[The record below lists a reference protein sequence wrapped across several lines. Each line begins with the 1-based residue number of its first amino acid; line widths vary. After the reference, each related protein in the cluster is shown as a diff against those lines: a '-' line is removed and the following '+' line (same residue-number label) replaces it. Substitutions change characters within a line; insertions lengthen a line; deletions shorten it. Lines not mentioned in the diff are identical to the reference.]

1 MKKIEM
7 LFKVFQFTN
16 TRPKNMENQKIF
28 RYKLCDAIMANIT
41 QFAQKHQ
48 FDDRHS
54 YKDAWVLWLAEN
66 QDTVEREVARLHQLD
81 YKGDVIDKM
90 FKAGRYYFRAKA
102 GIHTEQKEQKAQKE
116 QEEPKRRDY
125 IVMNQDVIQAMD
137 AHLQS
142 LIKQKD
148 FKPALAYTQFCEQHE
163 ALLRK
168 EVSRL
173 GSHYTGEKLS
183 AKFKKTYKNRYFSF
197 QDHL

>member
-102 GIHTEQKEQKAQKE
+102 GIHTEQKEQKE

-148 FKPALAYTQFCEQHE
+148 FKPALAYNQFCEEHE

-168 EVSRL
+168 EIGRL
-173 GSHYTGEKLS
+173 GSYYTGEKLS

-197 QDHL
+197 QRHL

>member
-16 TRPKNMENQKIF
+16 TRPKNMETQKIF

-102 GIHTEQKEQKAQKE
+102 GIHTEQKEQQKE
-116 QEEPKRRDY
+116 QAQQEPKRRDY

-148 FKPALAYTQFCEQHE
+148 FKPALAYNQFCEEHE

-168 EVSRL
+168 EIGRL
-173 GSHYTGEKLS
+173 GSYYTGEKLS

-197 QDHL
+197 QRHL

>member
-1 MKKIEM
+1 
-7 LFKVFQFTN
+7 
-16 TRPKNMENQKIF
+16 
-28 RYKLCDAIMANIT
+28 MANIT

-66 QDTVEREVARLHQLD
+66 QDTVEREVSRLHQLD

-102 GIHTEQKEQKAQKE
+102 GIRTEQKEQQKE
-116 QEEPKRRDY
+116 QIEPKRRDY

-137 AHLQS
+137 AHLQT
-142 LIKQKD
+142 LIKEKD
-148 FKPALAYTQFCEQHE
+148 FKPALAYNQFCEEHV

-168 EVSRL
+168 EIGRL
-173 GSHYTGEKLS
+173 GSYYTGEKLS

-197 QDHL
+197 QQHL